1 MAEIY
6 RNLLVIV
13 CLGLLGWGLIRIERI
28 YQYPFFMGAI
38 FVSFL
43 IPQAFA
49 LVENPG
55 VLDQQS
61 LETVLLMSSLCAVAC
76 WVGYQSNPNEKWLA
90 KLNVDIDTHKLFRAA
105 IFLMVISYF
114 FDFLLKNTT
123 VELTKQSQWTG
134 PATIYVFFS
143 QVIYIAFSIFLL
155 ETLKR
160 PSIQNIIFTLLAGW
174 IPLQTV
180 LAGRRQPTMTFL
192 IIIGLSF
199 WLIRRYIPPRWLIIL
214 AIFAILILIPTI
226 GAMREGL
233 WDAVFSGQWQAISST
248 TEKALNTQQ
257 KGKILELRNAAFLIK
272 ATTDLNLYG
281 LGSGWWDA
289 IIHQFIPGQIL
300 GIGFKESLK
309 FDLIN
314 SKTLYNLYGYI
325 WHPGTTPTG
334 VGDSFAEFGYFGCF
348 AFALIGCLFKNL
360 WVSLYYQ
367 KSLFSSLIYL
377 SLISPAMVGLTHGI
391 GRFLQESIF
400 QISLIICLFYYA
412 REKNKPLEISW
423 KTDF

>member
-38 FVSFL
+38 FISFL
-43 IPQAFA
+43 VPQAFA

-61 LETVLLMSSLCAVAC
+61 LERVLLMSSLCAVAC
-76 WVGYQSNPNEKWLA
+76 WVGYQGKPNAKWLA

-105 IFLMVISYF
+105 IFLMIIGYF
-114 FDFLLKNTT
+114 FDFLLKSTT
-123 VELTKQSQWTG
+123 VELTKQGQWTG

-143 QVIYIAFSIFLL
+143 QVSYLAFSIFLL

-160 PSIQNIIFTLLAGW
+160 PSVQNIIFTLLAGW

-180 LAGRRQPTMTFL
+180 LAGRRHPTMTFL
-192 IIIGLSF
+192 IIIGLCF

-214 AIFAILILIPTI
+214 AIFAMLILIPTI

-233 WDAVFSGQWQAISST
+233 WDAVFSGQWQTILST

-281 LGSGWWDA
+281 LGAGWWDT

-314 SKTLYNLYGYI
+314 SKILYNLYGYN
-325 WHPGTTPTG
+325 WHVGTTPTG
-334 VGDSFAEFGYFGCF
+334 VGDSFREFGYFGFF
-348 AFALIGCLFKNL
+348 AFALIGYLFKNL
-360 WVSLYYQ
+360 WISLYYQ

-377 SLISPAMVGLTHGI
+377 SLISPAMLGLTHGI
-391 GRFLQESIF
+391 SFFLNQFIF
-400 QISLIICLFYYA
+400 QLTVVSLIVYYSRIFDKIKYRCL
-412 REKNKPLEISW
+412 N
-423 KTDF
+423 